1 MLLISLIHEHH
12 IYIHIC
18 EEAKYVNLPV
28 SLKNPCAKCFTP
40 PIPPVLPHIP
50 ALPTVV
56 PAQVAVSPSIR
67 VCCPNWVRHP
77 TMAICTFVHFHK
89 GNSSHSGYTSYR
101 VMIHTCMHTYIH
113 TYMTASQTAWL
124 PDCFGN
130 FGNWCYPLL
139 LHLLSKCCDPAQLDL
154 PVVEQNPHL
163 PFSRVTFGVPL
174 DDLPRAPPALEMGH
188 PLPKMKLHGKTT
200 ILLEKQNCMHTYI
213 HTYIHDTQS
222 YIHKTCIQTYLR
234 HTYSRHS

>member
-101 VMIHTCMHTYIH
+101 VMIHACIHTYIHTWLHPKLPDCPTVLGTSGIGVIHFCFTSSVNAVIQRSSTSPSSNKTHIFPSLGSPSVYHWMTCPERHQLLKWVTLFPKWSFMARRQFCLKSKTACTHTYIH
-113 TYMTASQTAWL
+113 TYMIH
-124 PDCFGN
+124 N
-130 FGNWCYPLL
+130 
-139 LHLLSKCCDPAQLDL
+139 
-154 PVVEQNPHL
+154 
-163 PFSRVTFGVPL
+163 
-174 DDLPRAPPALEMGH
+174 
-188 PLPKMKLHGKTT
+188 
-200 ILLEKQNCMHTYI
+200 HTYI
-213 HTYIHDTQS
+213 RHAYKHT
-222 YIHKTCIQTYLR
+222 
-234 HTYSRHS
+234 

>member
-1 MLLISLIHEHH
+1 MVDGRTCPCSQTPLFPPSPEAAHQILRHHCCLHRAPHIKPIHYGNTLSIQDNFLRQSTPMLLISLIHEHH

-101 VMIHTCMHTYIH
+101 VMIHACIHTYIH
-113 TYMTASQTAWL
+113 T
-124 PDCFGN
+124 
-130 FGNWCYPLL
+130 
-139 LHLLSKCCDPAQLDL
+139 
-154 PVVEQNPHL
+154 
-163 PFSRVTFGVPL
+163 
-174 DDLPRAPPALEMGH
+174 
-188 PLPKMKLHGKTT
+188 
-200 ILLEKQNCMHTYI
+200 
-213 HTYIHDTQS
+213 
-222 YIHKTCIQTYLR
+222 
-234 HTYSRHS
+234 